1 MWKTEPSVCLVQ
13 EHDPVAC
20 HHICW
25 VGELYQH
32 TSFLKVVGYLLS
44 FLLSCWC
51 YVNNSLALPQYEE
64 SEVQRARWGCSMQ
77 SVWYIWSLTLLI
89 SLERIKRTFHNVD
102 FCLICFVNSV
112 CVIKLAV
119 VTGYPCTGRYK
130 FSLEVRVN
138 KPNRYIC
145 SWQWCLVK

>member
-1 MWKTEPSVCLVQ
+1 MWKTEPSVFGPGAWPSSMPPHLLSGSTNI
-13 EHDPVAC
+13 PLFWKSLG
-20 HHICW
+20 ICW
-25 VGELYQH
+25 ASYSVVDVVSIIHLHYLSMKNQRYKELDE
-32 TSFLKVVGYLLS
+32 VV
-44 FLLSCWC
+44 SC
-51 YVNNSLALPQYEE
+51 SL
-64 SEVQRARWGCSMQ
+64 
-77 SVWYIWSLTLLI
+77 WYIWSLTLLI

-119 VTGYPCTGRYK
+119 VTGYPCTGRYQ
-130 FSLEVRVN
+130 FSLKVRVN